1 MKKIKILTIALIIVV
16 ITMIAFFG
24 LYTKVQNRMENQV
37 QDYSYGMDLKGA
49 RSIRFVVN
57 NESTTTVKDAEGKEV
72 EDSSNLTDE
81 QIAEK
86 GYVKEEI
93 PNNSE
98 EVKTLEN
105 YKTSKEIIEKRLKKA
120 GIQNYIIRLDELAG
134 TIAVELTE
142 NEETDRIISTLN
154 QSGKFEIIDS
164 ETKEVLM
171 DNNDI
176 KSARVMYGS
185 SSSGTT
191 AGTTVYLD
199 IEFSKD
205 GAKKLEE
212 ISEKYVKSEE
222 TPKDETQTT
231 NNTTDNQSA
240 ENETAE
246 NTTQDSGETQN
257 EAENAT
263 QDNTTTENTEN
274 SEETKANEKKITMKI
289 DDNEI
294 MSTSFDDPIRTG
306 KLQLSMGGSSTDK
319 KSIQSSIE
327 QASNMATLLD
337 TGKIPVKYNLEENQY
352 ILSEIT
358 DKEMSIAIYALLAIV
373 VIGLIV
379 LIIKNKAQGALGV
392 ISYIGFISIF
402 SIVLR
407 YTNVVI
413 SIEGFLAIAITLILN
428 YILVT
433 KLVSK
438 SKQENIY
445 KEFFI
450 KIIPVIITAI
460 TFCFIKWMPIS
471 SFGMVMF
478 WGIVLVMVYN
488 PIVTNNLI
496 KIQKG
501 EEK

>member
-1 MKKIKILTIALIIVV
+1 MKKIKILTITLIIAV
-16 ITMIAFFG
+16 ITMVAFFG
-24 LYTKVQNRMENQV
+24 VYTKAQNRMENQV
-37 QDYSYGMDLKGA
+37 KDYSYGMDIKGS
-49 RSIRFVVN
+49 RSIRLVVN
-57 NESTTTVKDAEGKEV
+57 NESTTTVKDTEGKVV
-72 EDSSNLTDE
+72 EDSTSLTDE

-86 GYVKEEI
+86 GYVKEVT

-105 YKTSKEIIEKRLKKA
+105 YKTSKEIIEKRLEKS
-120 GIQNYIIRLDELAG
+120 GVQNYIIKLDELSG

-142 NEETDRIISTLN
+142 NENTDKVISTLN
-154 QSGKFEIIDS
+154 QAGKFEIIDS

-176 KSARVMYGS
+176 KRARVMYGS

-199 IEFSKD
+199 IEFNNNGS
-205 GAKKLEE
+205 KKLEE
-212 ISEKYVKSEE
+212 ISQKYVKSEE
-222 TPKDETQTT
+222 TPKDETTTTEGETT
-231 NNTTDNQSA
+231 NNEAENTETDN
-240 ENETAE
+240 
-246 NTTQDSGETQN
+246 NTTQD
-257 EAENAT
+257 NAA
-263 QDNTTTENTEN
+263 TENTEN
-274 SEETKANEKKITMKI
+274 NEETNEKKITMQI
-289 DDNEI
+289 DGSEI
-294 MSTSFDDPIRTG
+294 MSTSFEDPIRTG
-306 KLQLSMGGSSTDK
+306 RLQLSMGGSSTDQ

-358 DKEMSIAIYALLAIV
+358 GEEIAIGIYVVLAII

-392 ISYIGFISIF
+392 ISYIGFIAVL

-407 YTNVVI
+407 YTNVVL

-428 YILVT
+428 YILVA

-438 SKQENIY
+438 AKQEKVYID
-445 KEFFI
+445 FFI
-450 KIIPVIITAI
+450 KIIPVAITAI
-460 TFCFIKWMPIS
+460 TFCFIRWMPIS
-471 SFGMVMF
+471 SFGMVVF
-478 WGIVLVMVYN
+478 WGIVLIFAYN
-488 PIVTNNLI
+488 AIITNSLL

-501 EEK
+501 KEK